1 LGWSLVG
8 FSPPH
13 FFIMKQ
19 IKTLVNDIYD
29 LFSLDPIK
37 MDEKEVDKHI
47 DTFGEMLKVHIKAFL
62 YEKPRTRGNLRLSAV
77 GKPDRQLWYDVNS
90 KNEVEELKPSTRIKF
105 LYGYILEELLL
116 LCASIAGH
124 KVTDQQK
131 EVNVEGVLGHQDA
144 MIDDVLIDCKSA
156 SGFAFKKFKSNNLV
170 GDDPFGYIGQIS
182 AYAEANG
189 LGGEGVAPDEVIAAF
204 LVIDKSSGEICLT
217 PVRKMEKDNAKNR
230 VSHLKKLVSNDL
242 VPDRCYSP
250 IADGESGNLK
260 LPIGCVYCSHKREC
274 WSDANQGKGLRA
286 FKYSRGLTY
295 LVRVTKEPKVEEVS
309 NW

>member
-1 LGWSLVG
+1 MGVEIVCVVSTPIFYV
-8 FSPPH
+8 
-13 FFIMKQ
+13 MKTVD
-19 IKTLVNDIYD
+19 TLVEDIYD

-37 MDEKEVDKHI
+37 MNEKEVDKHI
-47 DTFGEMLKVHIKAFL
+47 DTFGEMLKVHIKAFM
-62 YEKPRTRGNLRLSAV
+62 YEEPRTRGNLRLSAI

-90 KNEVEELKPSTRIKF
+90 KKDIEDLAPSTRIKF

-144 MIDDVLIDCKSA
+144 MIDDVLVDCKSA
-156 SGFAFKKFKSNNLV
+156 SGFSFKKFKNNKLLE
-170 GDDPFGYIGQIS
+170 DDPFGYIGQIS
-182 AYAEANG
+182 AYAQANG
-189 LGGEGVAPDEVIAAF
+189 VNEAAF

-217 PVRKMEKDNAKNR
+217 PVHQMEMDNAKNR
-230 VSHLKKLVSNDL
+230 VKHLKGMVVNAH
-242 VPDRCYSP
+242 VPDRCYAP
-250 IADGESGNLK
+250 VPDGESGNLK
-260 LPIGCVYCSHKREC
+260 LAIGCVYCNHKREC

-286 FKYSRGLTY
+286 FKYARGLNF
-295 LVRVTKEPKVEEVS
+295 LAQVSKEPKVEEVM

>member
-1 LGWSLVG
+1 
-8 FSPPH
+8 
-13 FFIMKQ
+13 MKQ
-19 IKTLVNDIYD
+19 IETLVKDIYD

-47 DTFGEMLKVHIKAFL
+47 DTFGEMLKVHIKAFM
-62 YEKPRTRGNLRLSAV
+62 YEEPRTRGNLRLSAI

-90 KNEVEELKPSTRIKF
+90 KKEIEDLTPSTRIKF

-131 EVNVEGVLGHQDA
+131 EVNVEGVLGHQDS

-156 SGFAFKKFKSNNLV
+156 SAYSFKKFKKNTLLE
-170 GDDPFGYIGQIS
+170 DDPFGYIAQIS
-182 AYAEANG
+182 AYAEANQ
-189 LGGEGVAPDEVIAAF
+189 VDKAAF

-217 PVRKMEKDNAKNR
+217 PVHQMEMINAKER
-230 VSHLKKLVSNDL
+230 VKHLKGMVSNSHM
-242 VPDRCYSP
+242 PDRCYDP
-250 IADGESGNLK
+250 IPDGESGNLK
-260 LPIGCVYCSHKREC
+260 LAIGCVYCSHKREC
-274 WSDANQGKGLRA
+274 WSDCNNGKGLRV
-286 FKYSRGLTY
+286 FRYSRGLNY
-295 LVRVTKEPKVEEVS
+295 LVKVAKEPKVEEVV